1 VSSELRW
8 LNSFPETVR
17 WDAPLALCSV
27 DELLAEAVAAHGD
40 RPAIDF
46 LGSKLSYAELDRLI
60 ERAAIGLQTLG
71 VGPGVHVGLYL
82 PNCPHYFIG
91 FFAVLRA
98 GGTVVN
104 YSPLDAERTL
114 AHKIEDS
121 ETDIMLTLDLAAFY
135 PKMASL
141 LASSRLQALVV
152 GQLTEFCS
160 AVDPQVAGQ
169 LGPKAEVEYGAQCH
183 SFADVL
189 QHAGTL
195 RRHPLEDPRTAL
207 AALQYTGGTTGL
219 PKGAM
224 LTHAN
229 ISSSCAQLREILRSY
244 LEPGQERVLAVL
256 PPFHIYALMINM
268 VFSLHM
274 GAEIYLHPRFDAE
287 TVLREIHGSRITTFP
302 GVPTMFIGLLAHP
315 LTAELDLTSL
325 KMCNSGGAPLPLD
338 VQQRY
343 QQVAGC
349 ALREG
354 WGMTE
359 TTTTGTF
366 TPKDAEPHPG
376 SCGLPV
382 PGCEIRILAL
392 DGSDRELTA
401 GERGEVCIRGPNI
414 TAGYWKRGDATAEAM
429 TADGFLRTGDVGYM
443 DADGWV
449 YIVDRTKD
457 MILCSGYNVYP
468 RVIEEAIYEH
478 PAVEE
483 VSVIGIDDPYR
494 GQAPKAFIKLR
505 AGAEP
510 LDFAALQAFLESRLG
525 KHERLAAMELR
536 DALPRTPVG
545 KLSKKELVEE
555 ERQRARACA

>member
-1 VSSELRW
+1 MNAELRW
-8 LNSFPETVR
+8 LNSFPEGVR
-17 WDAPLALCSV
+17 WDAPLALCGV
-27 DELLAEAVAAHGD
+27 DSLLAEAVAAHGD

-60 ERAAIGLQTLG
+60 ERAALGLQSLG

-135 PKMASL
+135 PKMATL

-152 GQLTEFCS
+152 GRLTEFCND
-160 AVDPQVAGQ
+160 VDPQAAGQ
-169 LGPKAEVEYGAQCH
+169 LGAAAQVEYGAQCH
-183 SFADVL
+183 AFADLL

-195 RRHPLEDPRTAL
+195 RRHPVDAPDTTL
-207 AALQYTGGTTGL
+207 AVLQYTGGTTGL

-224 LTHAN
+224 LTHGN
-229 ISSSCAQLREILRSY
+229 ISSSCAQLREILSSY

-287 TVLREIHGSRITTFP
+287 TVLREIHASRITTFP

-382 PGCEIRILAL
+382 PGCRIRILAL
-392 DGSDRELTA
+392 DGSDSEMPA
-401 GERGEVCIRGPNI
+401 GERGEVCISGPNI
-414 TAGYWKRGDATAEAM
+414 TAGYWKRDDATAEAM
-429 TADGFLRTGDVGYM
+429 TAEGFLRTGDVGYM
-443 DADGWV
+443 DGDGWV

-510 LDFAALQAFLESRLG
+510 FDFATLQAFLESRLG
-525 KHERLAAMELR
+525 KHERLVAMELR

-555 ERQRARACA
+555 ERQRASACA